1 MSRASYFFC
10 VIFLIQFGGCVAVDV
25 NIKGRYFGGIDT
37 SSNDTTN
44 IPVEIPDLPF
54 PGESAGGRSNDE
66 LILGDQACNLEDQLS
81 NVNPGMAIAQETVYW
96 CWAASPQMV
105 IKFHDPD
112 KDLEQCQIVTDIK
125 HNGRSRDGAPFC
137 CPEPTHIDCL
147 QNGRPEDVFNK
158 KGYRF
163 YPWIYSLR
171 PPLRATQIRG
181 RLCTNGIF
189 PHIVLVDDN
198 GGHVVNVTDIF
209 KVGDLIQ
216 VVVFDP
222 LMESFRPVQYERFME
237 GYIGLNS
244 IKYNIDRD
252 LVLIGKPQ

>member
-1 MSRASYFFC
+1 
-10 VIFLIQFGGCVAVDV
+10 VAVDV
-25 NIKGRYFGGIDT
+25 NIKGKYARGIET
-37 SSNDTTN
+37 SSNNTSN
-44 IPVEIPDLPF
+44 PAIEIPDLPF
-54 PGESAGGRSNDE
+54 PENERRTLNGPNSEGISS
-66 LILGDQACNLEDQLS
+66 CNLEDQLS
-81 NVNPGMAIAQETVYW
+81 NVNPGMAIAQETVFW

-137 CPEPTHIDCL
+137 CPEPTDIDCL

-158 KGYRF
+158 KGYTF
-163 YPWIYSLR
+163 EPWIYSLR

-181 RLCTNGIF
+181 QLCTNGIF

-198 GGHVVNVTDIF
+198 GGHVVIVTDIL
-209 KVGDLIQ
+209 KVGDRID

-222 LMESFRPVQYERFME
+222 LMEEFRPVDYEIFKE
-237 GYIGLNS
+237 GYIGS
-244 IKYNIDRD
+244 GSVKYNIDRD